1 MKGGKKKKNN
11 RRSHEIHDDVPV
23 DSEVPPPLPP
33 KKLSPS
39 PKKGLSLETQP
50 SVDEEEIEAIP
61 VKGILTLEA
70 IDGNVQVVRK
80 ESQSASIEPRE
91 ITEKMSP
98 QVEERAISPI
108 QSRPLP
114 APPAPP
120 RNLKK
125 KSASVESPAEGR
137 GSRNS
142 DRSFGDFT
150 QTE

>member
-1 MKGGKKKKNN
+1 MKGKKKKN
-11 RRSHEIHDDVPV
+11 RRSHEIQDDMPV
-23 DSEVPPPLPP
+23 ESEEVPPPLPP
-33 KKLSPS
+33 KKFSPS
-39 PKKGLSLETQP
+39 PKKGLSVESQP
-50 SVDEEEIEAIP
+50 EDEEEIEAIP

-98 QVEERAISPI
+98 LRPQTPEERI

-120 RNLKK
+120 R
-125 KSASVESPAEGR
+125 
-137 GSRNS
+137 
-142 DRSFGDFT
+142 
-150 QTE
+150 